1 MKKTILFAM
10 LLNIGIAFNS
20 YAANSVNQELNVNNT
35 YLQLQELKYGKNLIP
50 VGKVE
55 AKISET
61 VVLKPDTVQ
70 FSVTLLTDAATPNNA
85 SDLNVNIMKQFK
97 DELLKLGLTEDNLE
111 TIGYQNNVRD
121 INQENSQENSKY
133 QANMNIVIKIDNNDS
148 FVDLN
153 KILDK
158 YNINDIHQVKSDKVK
173 NLYAFNIRETAQTL
187 NNAKDNLYKK
197 YSTITDELKK
207 LQLTDFTITNS
218 DTDKISPERIT
229 VKQYYVQHNLM
240 VKTTKL
246 DLIGKIIAKAQELK
260 MVVNDDTYYTVSKE
274 AVQKAVEEHEAILLA
289 KLKNKVE
296 RLLAK
301 QYLLGAPIQLDIS
314 GGEFDLHSE
323 YNPSQRYAKRLYA
336 DGNMRADVNIYAPT
350 EYKIN
355 LVLSG
360 TFETLKPI
368 Q

>member
-20 YAANSVNQELNVNNT
+20 HAANSVTRELNVNNT

-50 VGKVE
+50 VGEVE

-70 FSVTLLTDAATPNNA
+70 FSVTLLTDAASPNDA
-85 SDLNVNIMKQFK
+85 SDRNVTTIKQFK
-97 DELLKLGLTEDNLE
+97 DELVKLGLTEDNLE
-111 TIGYQNNVRD
+111 TIGYQNNVRE

-158 YNINDIHQVKSDKVK
+158 YDINDIHQVKSDKVK

-187 NNAKDNLYKK
+187 NKAKDNLYKK

-229 VKQYYVQHNLM
+229 VKQYYVRHNLM

-246 DLIGKIIAKAQELK
+246 ELIGKIIAKAQELK
-260 MVVNDDTYYTVSKE
+260 MVVNDDTHYSVSKE
-274 AVQKAVEEHEAILLA
+274 AVQKAIEEHEAILLA

-301 QYLLGAPIQLDIS
+301 QYLLGAPKQLNIT
-314 GGEFDLHSE
+314 GGEFDLESE
-323 YNPSQRYAKRLYA
+323 YRDARRYANRLYA
-336 DGNMRADVNIYAPT
+336 DGYVKEDVNIYAPT
-350 EYKIN
+350 DYRVK